1 MLEWIEALALKEV
14 AEYIA
19 VTIGVISLLVE
30 WNKKIPWHPW
40 SSMFAWIGKQ
50 FTKGIDEKIE
60 RLNKQIQDTAKAV
73 EDLHNEMEHR
83 FDENEKNDDDKEM
96 KRLRASIIQFSDDCG
111 RHIHHTKV
119 HFENIFRDIDDYK
132 RYCEKHNFPNHFID
146 GEVAYIS
153 SVYKQCLEENRFL
166 LLEDE
171 EEPKE

>member
-1 MLEWIEALALKEV
+1 MLEWIEALTLKQL

-19 VTIGVISLLVE
+19 VTIGVISLIVE

-83 FDENEKNDDDKEM
+83 FDENEKNELINKIV
-96 KRLRASIIQFSDDCG
+96 SNFSSTSPSC
-111 RHIHHTKV
+111 
-119 HFENIFRDIDDYK
+119 FFNSFS
-132 RYCEKHNFPNHFID
+132 P
-146 GEVAYIS
+146 AYIAIHMAKK
-153 SVYKQCLEENRFL
+153 VLNKHGI
-166 LLEDE
+166 
-171 EEPKE
+171 KV

>member
-1 MLEWIEALALKEV
+1 
-14 AEYIA
+14 
-19 VTIGVISLLVE
+19 
-30 WNKKIPWHPW
+30 
-40 SSMFAWIGKQ
+40 MFAWIGKQ

-83 FDENEKNDDDKEM
+83 FDENEKHDDDKEM

>member
-1 MLEWIEALALKEV
+1 MLEWIESLTLKQL

-19 VTIGVISLLVE
+19 VIIGVISLIVE

-83 FDENEKNDDDKEM
+83 FDENEKNDDSYRKMLKKAGMVTRDPRSKER
-96 KRLRASIIQFSDDCG
+96 KKPGLKAARRAPQFS
-111 RHIHHTKV
+111 
-119 HFENIFRDIDDYK
+119 K
-132 RYCEKHNFPNHFID
+132 R
-146 GEVAYIS
+146 
-153 SVYKQCLEENRFL
+153 
-166 LLEDE
+166 
-171 EEPKE
+171 